1 MTKRHIY
8 TFGAF
13 RLDAQQKIFLRNG
26 ERIPLHP
33 KTLMMLLVL
42 VESGGAVVTKDELL
56 AKIWPDTFVGENSL
70 TKNISILRKALGNGL
85 DHLHYIETIPT
96 IGYRFV
102 APVQQTTDSGA
113 EAIETI
119 KLEVARD
126 HLGSSM
132 ASLWRPRWGRN
143 WLRSLAA
150 TFYQMISKIH

>member
-13 RLDAQQKIFLRNG
+13 QLDPQQKILLRDG

-33 KTLMMLLVL
+33 KTLVMLLVL

-70 TKNISILRKALGNGL
+70 TKNVSILRKALSNGQG
-85 DHLHYIETIPT
+85 HIHYIETIPT

-102 APVQQTTDSGA
+102 VPVQQTVEGEPEPI
-113 EAIETI
+113 EAIM
-119 KLEVARD
+119 LEAERD
-126 HLGSSM
+126 HLGSPI
-132 ASLWRPRWGRN
+132 ASLWRRRWGGK

-150 TFYQMISKIH
+150 TFYQMVYKIH